1 MSLHSSLKKSNAA
14 GGHRN
19 VLTREERLAKLA
31 DEEKWGES
39 TDSIYGLPKVR
50 SIKLRVKKKPKKK
63 DVEGEGEAVAGEE
76 IAGAADAAAAP
87 GTAAPSAG
95 GAEKKK

>member
-1 MSLHSSLKKSNAA
+1 MSLHSSLKRSNAA

-50 SIKLRVKKKPKKK
+50 SIKMRVKKKPKKK
-63 DVEGEGEAVAGEE
+63 DLEGEGEAVLGAEG
-76 IAGAADAAAAP
+76 AGAGDAAGVPGAAAP
-87 GTAAPSAG
+87 AAG
-95 GAEKKK
+95 EAEKKK